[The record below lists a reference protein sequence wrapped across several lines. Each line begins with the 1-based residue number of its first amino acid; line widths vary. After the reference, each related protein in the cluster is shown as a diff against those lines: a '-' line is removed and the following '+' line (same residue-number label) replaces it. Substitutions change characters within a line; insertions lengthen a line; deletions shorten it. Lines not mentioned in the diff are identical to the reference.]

1 MILLIRGIQNMAQMI
16 LSTDTDTDHSQG
28 EQICGCQG
36 GREWDGQG
44 VWGWWVKTVTLGM
57 DGQWGLLCSP
67 GNCVIGSLCCT
78 TEIGETL

>member
-1 MILLIRGIQNMAQMI
+1 MILLIHGIQNMAQMI

-44 VWGWWVKTVTLGM
+44 VWGWWVKTEHLEWM
-57 DGQWGLLCSP
+57 
-67 GNCVIGSLCCT
+67 GNGAYCAAQGTV
-78 TEIGETL
+78 